1 MDDRP
6 TPDQV
11 RLWLK
16 RLAAMIGKAHF
27 HTDEEWNEIVD
38 LYAPGLCERFEA
50 SAFTG
55 RSLEG
60 IAAQCL
66 NWPGYSLLLGM
77 LATWL
82 RERGRS
88 ALAVEDAGLA
98 ALAPE
103 QRYWVGWWHREF
115 PGSSRRD
122 LDRRASVVRSHAPEA
137 WDHLVQRD
145 PVLLVHAPAVS
156 TLLVE
161 GACWA
166 SEEAVRRSVAELG
179 KEGFPPAPT
188 ALLRAALERHA
199 PQCLPLL
206 EAALGSHEA
215 ERGGG
220 RPSMAAQVAAVA
232 GPQEPPPR
240 PGAACLSG
248 EHLARSRT
256 ARGIAPLGAAAPFPP
271 EPAGIS
277 AAPLGG
283 MEGRSTSES
292 LHVRY
297 IPDLA
302 RKMYL
307 KKRH

>member
-16 RLAAMIGKAHF
+16 RLAAMIGKSHF
-27 HTDEEWNEIVD
+27 HTDEEWDEMVD

-66 NWPGYSLLLGM
+66 YWPGYSLLLGLM
-77 LATWL
+77 ATWL

-137 WDHLVQRD
+137 WDHLVRRD
-145 PVLLVHAPAVS
+145 PGLLAHAPAAS
-156 TLLVE
+156 ASSIE

-199 PQCLPLL
+199 PQRLPLL
-206 EAALGSHEA
+206 EAARERHEA

-220 RPSMAAQVAAVA
+220 QLAIAAQVAAVA
-232 GPQEPPPR
+232 SPQEPPPR

-256 ARGIAPLGAAAPFPP
+256 ARGIAPLGAAGSFPP
-271 EPAGIS
+271 KPAGTS
-277 AAPLGG
+277 DAPLGG
-283 MEGRSTSES
+283 TESRSASEIS
-292 LHVRY
+292 HVRY
-297 IPDLA
+297 IPDLT

-307 KKRH
+307 TKRR